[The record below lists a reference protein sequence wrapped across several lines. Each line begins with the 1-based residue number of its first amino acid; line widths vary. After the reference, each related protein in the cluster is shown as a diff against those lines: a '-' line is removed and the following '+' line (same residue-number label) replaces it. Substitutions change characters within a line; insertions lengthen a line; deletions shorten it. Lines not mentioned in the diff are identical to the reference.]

1 MLKLQRPTAEVFVP
15 DGLNAEAAIART
27 THMAICAHQDDVEIS
42 GFHGIETC
50 FGRDDR
56 HFTGVV
62 CSDGAGSPRAGIY
75 ADYSDE
81 RMRAVRRVE
90 QRTAASIGRYGAMA
104 QLDYPSAMIKTP
116 GCADLLRDLAT
127 LLNGRRLEC
136 VYLHNLADKHD
147 THLAVAVAS
156 IQALRALPRERRPA
170 KVLGGEI
177 WRGLD
182 WINDDEK
189 VALDCSRRESL
200 AMALMGVFDS
210 QVSGGKRYD
219 LATQGRRRANA
230 TYLASHGVD
239 TAELISY
246 AMDLTPLVLDEQL
259 DVTEYVMGFIQRF
272 EKDVRQ
278 RLQARMKT

>member
-1 MLKLQRPTAEVFVP
+1 MLKLQRDTSEVFVP
-15 DGLNAEAAIART
+15 DGLGAEAAIART

-42 GFHGIETC
+42 GFHGIEAC

-56 HFTGVV
+56 HFTGIV
-62 CSDGAGSPRAGIY
+62 CTDGAGSPRAGIY
-75 ADYSDE
+75 AEYTDE
-81 RMRAVRRVE
+81 SMRAVRRVE
-90 QRTAASIGRYGAMA
+90 QRTAASIGRYGAMV
-104 QLDYPSAMIKTP
+104 QLDYPSSMVKTP
-116 GCADLLRDLAT
+116 GCPELMRDLAL
-127 LLNGRRLEC
+127 LLNGPRLEC

-147 THLAVAVAS
+147 THLAVAVAA

-170 KVLGGEI
+170 KVFGGEI

-182 WINDDEK
+182 WVNDDEK
-189 VALDCSRRESL
+189 IVLDCSRRESL

-239 TAELISY
+239 TAEMVSY
-246 AMDLTPLVLDEQL
+246 AMDLTPLVMDEQL
-259 DVTEYVMGFIQRF
+259 DIAEYAIGFIRRF
-272 EKDVRQ
+272 EADVRR
-278 RLQARMKT
+278 RLQALIKK